1 MNSAV
6 DPVTMHMFREMLTTF
21 REECAA
27 DREKFT
33 RQCEMDHK
41 KFTRQCEMD
50 REVFI
55 YEIRQMRDDQC
66 IVKISKDCITQ
77 VLANIAAVCAGNI
90 IADKFG
96 KYN

>member
-1 MNSAV
+1 
-6 DPVTMHMFREMLTTF
+6 MLTAF

-27 DREKFT
+27 DRENFT
-33 RQCEMDHK
+33 RQCEMDH
-41 KFTRQCEMD
+41 
-50 REVFI
+50 EVFI

-77 VLANIAAVCAGNI
+77 VLANIAAVCADNI
-90 IADKFG
+90 IADKFS